1 VNGFYSSPGSQVQVD
16 MHSVLAKLTLD
27 VIGETAFGYKFNAL
41 GDPNNAIYQAYN
53 DIFSV
58 LVCTA

>member
-1 VNGFYSSPGSQVQVD
+1 